1 MHIKGRYKLIR
12 KHDCD
17 FWNLTY
23 FKPKKNRFFSYFK
36 FSLISKLKWA
46 MSKNF
51 MKFKRYRSVLIRAFQ
66 NRLGS
71 RSYISPFLNFMNQSF
86 INFKRLNFY
95 KIFLRRGIRYVT
107 YLARKA
113 YYYKRAYN
121 NDLLLGLF
129 LLIDFINLLNVNH

>member
-51 MKFKRYRSVLIRAFQ
+51 MKFKRYRSVLVRDFQ
-66 NRLGS
+66 
-71 RSYISPFLNFMNQSF
+71 
-86 INFKRLNFY
+86 K
-95 KIFLRRGIRYVT
+95 
-107 YLARKA
+107 
-113 YYYKRAYN
+113 
-121 NDLLLGLF
+121 
-129 LLIDFINLLNVNH
+129 